1 MLTCDSEI
9 LKRCAGRS
17 IFADGRPAWDIEG
30 NCFRFR
36 RPHADAPV
44 QSGEKCVPEWELGT
58 PKVGRSS
65 ALLRP
70 VDVWEFTPSA
80 GYTSCNVVAYLIWA
94 TSCEDNI
101 GSGLGNLQPG
111 ERYI

>member
-1 MLTCDSEI
+1 MDVPLGLLRVTVFDFEDRMPMHPYRVGKS
-9 LKRCAGRS
+9 ASRS
-17 IFADGRPAWDIEG
+17 GI
-30 NCFRFR
+30 
-36 RPHADAPV
+36 
-44 QSGEKCVPEWELGT
+44 LGT
-58 PKVGRSS
+58 LKVGRSS

-111 ERYI
+111 RRYI